1 MVAQESVATR
11 LERVHERI
19 DAAARRAGRRPEDVT
34 LIGASKTVEPDR
46 IAQAVAGGLRDF
58 GENYVQE
65 AEAKLA
71 VPALQR
77 ADLRWHLIGHLQSN
91 KARTAV
97 RLFGIIQ
104 SLDSERLG
112 GALARQAGA
121 LGKRPLVL
129 VEVDYT
135 GAPERTG
142 LPPEAV
148 AAVVDRV
155 ARDGALDLA
164 GLMTV
169 PALGLNEADTRAV
182 YRRLGTLRDELA
194 RQYPAMSWQHL
205 SMGMT
210 DDFEIAIEEGATMVR
225 IGRAIFGER
234 H

>member
-1 MVAQESVATR
+1 MAAEEPIAAR
-11 LERVHERI
+11 LERVRERI
-19 DAAARRAGRRPEDVT
+19 AAAAARAGRRPEEVT
-34 LIGASKTVEPDR
+34 LVGASKTVAPAR
-46 IAQAVAGGLRDF
+46 IAEAIAAGLRDF

-71 VPALQR
+71 EPALR
-77 ADLRWHLIGHLQSN
+77 VPDVRWHLIGHLQRN
-91 KARTAV
+91 KAKTAV

-112 GALARQAGA
+112 GVLARQAA
-121 LGKRPLVL
+121 AQDKRLAVL

-135 GAPERTG
+135 GAPDRTG
-142 LPPEAV
+142 LAPEAV
-148 AAVVDRV
+148 PAVVEAV
-155 ARDGALDLA
+155 AREPALDVV

-169 PALGLNEADTRAV
+169 PALGLDEAETRAV
-182 YRRLGTLRDELA
+182 YRRLRALRDDLA
-194 RQYPAMSWQHL
+194 RAYPTLSWQHL

-210 DDFEIAIEEGATMVR
+210 DDFEIAIEEGATIVR

>member
-1 MVAQESVATR
+1 MVAEESVATR
-11 LERVHERI
+11 LERIRERI
-19 DAAARRAGRRPEDVT
+19 TAAARRAGRQPAEIT
-34 LIGASKTVEPDR
+34 LIGASKTVDPER
-46 IAQAVAGGLRDF
+46 MAQAIAGGLRDF

-71 VPALQR
+71 VPALQH
-77 ADLRWHLIGHLQSN
+77 ADVCWHLIGHLQSN
-91 KARTAV
+91 KAKTAV

-129 VEVDYT
+129 LEIDYT

-142 LPPEAV
+142 LPPEA
-148 AAVVDRV
+148 APAVVERV

-169 PALGLNEADTRAV
+169 PALGLGEADTRAV
-182 YRRLGTLRDELA
+182 YRRLRALRDDLA
-194 RQYPAMSWQHL
+194 RQYPALSWQHL